1 MPAVRFLRA
10 AGAAMALA
18 VSLVLV
24 QASSTPAG
32 AEVGPV
38 DDRPTFIVRVFPHD
52 TSAVSFWDSWGARRS
67 GGRRHQGVD
76 ILSPRGT
83 EIRAVADGTV
93 TDFGHQRLSGLYLRI
108 DHGDGWKTTY
118 MHLNNDTLGTDDGAG
133 GVWTAIHPLISIGT
147 EVVAG
152 QVIGYVGDSGNAEGT
167 QPHTHFEMSFEGT
180 KVNPY
185 PYIAAAWERD
195 MRTPD
200 ADLTPR

>member
-1 MPAVRFLRA
+1 MPVARFLRA
-10 AGAAMALA
+10 AGAVMALA
-18 VSLVLV
+18 VSLVLA
-24 QASSTPAG
+24 QAASTPVG
-32 AEVGPV
+32 AEVVPA
-38 DDRPTFIVRVFPHD
+38 DDQPTFIVRVFPHD
-52 TSAVSFWDSWGARRS
+52 TTAVSFWDSWGARRS
-67 GGRRHQGVD
+67 GGRRHQGID

-133 GVWTAIHPLISIGT
+133 GVWTAIHPLITIGT

-185 PYIAAAWERD
+185 PYITAAWERD